1 MKVSV
6 IQMTSGSIVSANL
19 QQAQKLISEA
29 SEKGADLVLLP
40 ENFAFFA
47 KQDSEYL
54 DQAEVLGKGEIQD
67 FLQQQAIQYKCYVVA
82 GIALKSE
89 SALKAR
95 ESVLMFNPQGEQIAR
110 YDKIHL
116 FDVTVP
122 NSNERYQES
131 DVFEAG
137 NRVIVVDTAL
147 GRIGLCVCY
156 DLRFPEMFRL
166 MLDKGVDIILVP
178 SAFYK
183 LTGQAH
189 WDVLLK
195 ARAIENLVFVAAA
208 NQGGFHVNGRETYG
222 HSMIVDPWGSSL
234 GTIKSGPGV
243 VVAEI
248 NREQQKTIRQQFPV
262 LTHRKIACKTP

>member
-1 MKVSV
+1 MKISV
-6 IQMTSGSIVSANL
+6 LQMTSGSIVSANL
-19 QQAQKLISEA
+19 QQAETLIREA
-29 SEKGADLVLLP
+29 CEQGANLVLLP

-54 DQAEVLGKGEIQD
+54 EQAEILGQGDIQG
-67 FLQQQAIQYKCYVVA
+67 FLQQQAIKYQCYVVA
-82 GIALKSE
+82 GIALKGKD
-89 SALKAR
+89 ALKAR

-110 YDKIHL
+110 YDKVHL

-122 NSNERYQES
+122 NSDERYQES

-137 NRVIVVDTAL
+137 NSVTVVDTAL

-166 MLDKGVDIILVP
+166 MLDEGVEIILVP

-189 WDVLLK
+189 WDILVK

-222 HSMIVDPWGSSL
+222 HSMIVDPWGTSL
-234 GTIKSGPGV
+234 GSIKSGPGV
-243 VVAEI
+243 VVADI
-248 NREQQKTIRQQFPV
+248 NIEQQKKIRQQFPV
-262 LTHRKIACKTP
+262 LEHRKIACKTP